1 MIYEIILIFS
11 FFLFLL
17 SIYFYYEKENENKI
31 LDNNFIYIFML
42 ISGGIFIILL
52 FNYYEFEKMFFS
64 LYEKSFYMKMYFYFY
79 DKFNFLFDNVKFYS
93 NSMWNYVD
101 FPNNYYLTSAKNFIY
116 ETLIFTAKCMI
127 FVINLAIDT
136 YYKMTNNYLNGRNA
150 NETNTLNQTDF

>member
-1 MIYEIILIFS
+1 
-11 FFLFLL
+11 
-17 SIYFYYEKENENKI
+17 
-31 LDNNFIYIFML
+31 ML

-101 FPNNYYLTSAKNFIY
+101 FPNNYYLNSVTNFLY
-116 ETLIFTAKCMI
+116 EALIFTVKCML
-127 FVINLAIDT
+127 FVVKFAVVSYN
-136 YYKMTNNYLNGRNA
+136 KMTNNYLNGTNA
-150 NETNTLNQTDF
+150 NNFNHTLNQTDV